1 MRQLTLLYIVFQTIG
16 GAYAVSSA
24 QSGFVN
30 RIITTLASSAPGVD
44 PQMVIAT
51 GATNIR
57 KVFAPSE
64 VPGIVIAY
72 MAGLKVAFALVIGLV
87 GFSCLVA
94 LLVPWKPINREPQGE
109 SGGVVA

>member
-1 MRQLTLLYIVFQTIG
+1 MLHTVFQTIG

-30 RIITTLASSAPGVD
+30 RIITTLASSAPSVN

-57 KVFAPSE
+57 KVFAPNE

-94 LLVPWKPINREPQGE
+94 LLVPWKPINREPPRE
-109 SGGVVA
+109 SDGGAA